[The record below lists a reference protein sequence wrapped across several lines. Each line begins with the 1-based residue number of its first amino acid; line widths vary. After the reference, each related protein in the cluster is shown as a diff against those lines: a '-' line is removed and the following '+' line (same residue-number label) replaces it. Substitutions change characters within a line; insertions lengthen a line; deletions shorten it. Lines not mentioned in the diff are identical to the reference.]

1 MRSEPVP
8 SEVNSE
14 VVGGFLDFNIM
25 FLEKITRNGHLLI
38 SASTLPIML
47 SALILLMLQCLMAA

>member
-1 MRSEPVP
+1 M
-8 SEVNSE
+8 
-14 VVGGFLDFNIM
+14 GGFLDFNIM
-25 FLEKITRNGHLLI
+25 FLEKITHNGHLLI